1 MDKVSKVVGT
11 IMFIPFAGIMLGM
24 GLGFAWMV
32 TSLIPFGGG
41 LIGFFV
47 FLGITGVGLKSF
59 EWSMAFDSSSRELLL
74 PTIRSGFRK
83 ATGLNAWQ
91 AGLVISSC
99 LFAVGLLWNFVF

>member
-1 MDKVSKVVGT
+1 MEKVSKVVGS
-11 IMFIPFAGIMLGM
+11 IMFIPFAGIMLSFGA
-24 GLGFAWMV
+24 GLAFIV
-32 TSLIPFGGG
+32 TWLIPFGGG
-41 LIGFFV
+41 LVGFFV
-47 FLGITGVGLKSF
+47 FIGVIAVALKSF
-59 EWSMAFDSSSRELLL
+59 EWSMAFDSSSREMLM